1 VLRTALLT
9 NRTTFNITVKC
20 PTPETMHAASA
31 EAEGL
36 FRTIRRDLPQD
47 ESSFVIE
54 KSDGL
59 NSDLEGLTQMIR
71 LGSLVIAG
79 ITLIGAL
86 VGLLNIMLV
95 SVTERTREI
104 GTRKALGAQRKD
116 IVYQFLTEAMLIC
129 QLGGGLGIVLGILL
143 GNVVSAIFSGAFILP
158 WNWIILSVFVCFV
171 VGVGAGLYP
180 AIKASRLNPI
190 DALRH
195 E

>member
-1 VLRTALLT
+1 
-9 NRTTFNITVKC
+9 
-20 PTPETMHAASA
+20 
-31 EAEGL
+31 
-36 FRTIRRDLPQD
+36 
-47 ESSFVIE
+47 
-54 KSDGL
+54 
-59 NSDLEGLTQMIR
+59 
-71 LGSLVIAG
+71 
-79 ITLIGAL
+79 
-86 VGLLNIMLV
+86 
-95 SVTERTREI
+95 
-104 GTRKALGAQRKD
+104 
-116 IVYQFLTEAMLIC
+116 MLIC